1 MSTVAA
7 DIPVPK
13 PPIWRRLADSPVA
26 LGGGYGLAVLLTAAC
41 VFLASSPPR
50 TGPVSAASQTILI
63 ILGLNL
69 LLLLSLAAMIGWRV
83 LSLRDADAG
92 ARLTLRF
99 VAMFSAVAV
108 APAIVVALFFGV
120 LVNRGV
126 ENWFSQRV
134 TKLVETSANVAR
146 GYLDVQQDYVS
157 HNVNLIA
164 QDLNQVPRDLQAKPV
179 AYGHFLANE
188 AADHGFTAIYVLDH
202 RGVIL
207 ARAESP
213 TAPPFMVPP
222 TSSFQA
228 ANEGY
233 ISAETFEADNVYRAL
248 SRLQDYQDAYLYVVR
263 PVDQGIIR
271 HLREAEAAL
280 AEYRDAAKS
289 RARVQFAFL
298 LSYIE
303 TALLVLVG
311 AAWLAIG
318 AARSIAE
325 PVARLVRAA
334 GSVATG
340 DLSARVETGEEL
352 EEIAVLSRAFNNM
365 TQDLQEQQAALK
377 AAGLDAEGRRQF
389 IETVLS
395 GVSAGVLGLDA
406 EGRISAANR
415 QAAALLGLSPVEIL
429 GRPLVE
435 AAPEFGPVV
444 DLALEMGAGA
454 EEEVDIIREVET
466 RRLRV
471 RATDAG
477 ESGIVL
483 TFDDITRLVTAQR
496 NAAWK
501 DVARRIAHEIKNPLT
516 PIQLSA
522 ERLKRK
528 YRKDITQDLDTFD
541 RCTDTIIRQVGDI
554 GRMVDEF
561 SSFARMPAPRFSDQ
575 DPAELLRQAVFAQRV
590 ASPDIAVEMPDPPA
604 GLHLA
609 CDERMIGQALA
620 NVLKNAAEAVS
631 ARDAGKGQGRIV
643 ARLLLTGGQGMAF
656 EIEDNGVGLPT
667 RDRDRLTEPYMT
679 TREKGTGLGLAIV
692 KRIME
697 DHGGELTL
705 GDATDAPG
713 AKVTLGFPTVRQ
725 TDKAGADSKMAAPK
739 APAEEVNHGG

>member
-1 MSTVAA
+1 MSALAA
-7 DIPVPK
+7 EAIA
-13 PPIWRRLADSPVA
+13 PPTPLWRRLAESPYA
-26 LGGGYGLAVLLTAAC
+26 LGGGYALSALLTAAG

-50 TGPVSAASQTILI
+50 TGPVSAASEI
-63 ILGLNL
+63 ILVVLGVNL
-69 LLLLSLAAMIGWRV
+69 LLLLTLAAVIAWRL
-83 LSLRDADAG
+83 LSLRDSDPG

-108 APAIVVALFFGV
+108 APAVVVALFFGV
-120 LVNRGV
+120 LVNRGI
-126 ENWFSQRV
+126 ENWFSERV
-134 TKLVETSANVAR
+134 RTLVEASATVANSYVQEQKN
-146 GYLDVQQDYVS
+146 YLSKHMFLMAHELDGG
-157 HNVNLIA
+157 A
-164 QDLNQVPRDLQAKPV
+164 PALQAAPV
-179 AYGHFLANE
+179 AYGHILAE
-188 AADHGFTAIYVLDH
+188 QATEHGFSAVYVLDH
-202 RGVIL
+202 TGRIL
-207 ARAESP
+207 ARADQ
-213 TAPPFMVPP
+213 TNAADFAVPP
-222 TSSFQA
+222 SSTFEA
-228 ANEGY
+228 ANEGD
-233 ISAETFEADNVYRAL
+233 ISAESFENDDLFRAL
-248 SRLQDYQDAYLYVVR
+248 YKLRGYSDAYLYAVR
-263 PVDQGIIR
+263 PVDKGIIR
-271 HLREAEAAL
+271 HLRETEASL
-280 AEYRDAAKS
+280 AAYRDAAAS

-311 AAWLAIG
+311 AAWLGIA
-318 AARSIAE
+318 AARSIAG
-325 PVARLVRAA
+325 PVARLVKAA
-334 GSVATG
+334 GSVAAG
-340 DLSARVETGEEL
+340 DLSARVQTGEEP
-352 EEIAVLSRAFNNM
+352 EEIAVLSRAFNSM

-377 AAGLDAEGRRQF
+377 TAGLDAEARRQF

-415 QAAALLGLSPVEIL
+415 QAAALLDLSPVEIL
-429 GRPLVE
+429 GRPLAE

-454 EEEVDIIREVET
+454 EEEVDLVRDVET

-471 RATDAG
+471 RATGAG
-477 ESGIVL
+477 GGGVVL

-528 YRKDITQDLDTFD
+528 YRKDITQDLETFD

-561 SSFARMPAPRFSDQ
+561 SSFARMPAPRFADQ

-590 ASPDIAVEMPDPPA
+590 ASPDIAVEMPEPPL
-604 GLHLA
+604 GLHLV
-609 CDERMIGQALA
+609 CDERMVGQALA

-631 ARDAGKGQGRIV
+631 ARDAAKGQGRIV
-643 ARLLLTGGQGMAF
+643 ARLKLTGDHGMSF
-656 EIEDNGVGLPT
+656 EIEDNGIGLPA

-697 DHGGELTL
+697 DHGGELGL
-705 GDATDAPG
+705 TDASQPPG
-713 AKVTLGFPTVRQ
+713 ARVTLSFPTVRQ
-725 TDKAGADSKMAAPK
+725 TENVADEPMTAPL

>member
-1 MSTVAA
+1 MSALAA
-7 DIPVPK
+7 EAIAAPTPL
-13 PPIWRRLADSPVA
+13 WRRLAQSPYV
-26 LGGGYGLAVLLTAAC
+26 LGGGYVLSVLLTAAG

-50 TGPVSAASQTILI
+50 TGPVSAASEIVLVV
-63 ILGLNL
+63 LGFNLVL
-69 LLLLSLAAMIGWRV
+69 LLTLAAMIAWRV
-83 LSLRDADAG
+83 LSLREADAG

-108 APAIVVALFFGV
+108 APAVVVALLFGV
-120 LVNRGV
+120 LINRGV
-126 ENWFSQRV
+126 ESWFSQRV
-134 TKLVETSANVAR
+134 TNLVETSANVAR
-146 GYLDVQQDYVS
+146 SYVKVQLDYVE

-164 QDLNQVPRDLQAKPV
+164 QDLDQVPSSLEASPV
-179 AYGHFLANE
+179 AYGHLLATE
-188 AADHGFTAIYVLDH
+188 AADHGFSAIYLLDH
-202 RGVIL
+202 RGMVL
-207 ARAESP
+207 AQAE
-213 TAPPFMVPP
+213 TLKAPPFLVPP
-222 TSSFQA
+222 ATSFQS
-228 ANEGY
+228 ANDNY
-233 ISAETFEADNVYRAL
+233 ISTETFEADDAVRAL
-248 SRLQDYQDAYLYVVR
+248 SKLKGYRDAYLYITR
-263 PVDQGIIR
+263 PVEKGIIR
-271 HLREAEAAL
+271 HLRETEASL
-280 AEYRDAAKS
+280 AEYSDAAKS

-311 AAWLAIG
+311 AAWLGIG
-318 AARSIAE
+318 AARSIAG
-325 PVARLVRAA
+325 PVARLVKAA
-334 GSVATG
+334 GSVAGG
-340 DLSARVETGEEL
+340 DLSARVETGEEP
-352 EEIAVLSRAFNNM
+352 EEIAMLSRAFNNM
-365 TQDLQEQQAALK
+365 TRDLQDQQAALK
-377 AAGLDAEGRRQF
+377 AAGLDAEARRQF

-415 QAAALLGLSPVEIL
+415 QAAALLDLSPVEIL
-429 GRPLVE
+429 GRLLSE
-435 AAPEFGPVV
+435 AAPEFAPVV
-444 DLALEMGAGA
+444 ELALEMGAGA
-454 EEEVDIIREVET
+454 EEEVDLVRDVET

-471 RATDAG
+471 RATGAG
-477 ESGIVL
+477 GGGVVL

-528 YRKDITQDLDTFD
+528 YRKDITQDLETFD

-561 SSFARMPAPRFSDQ
+561 SSFARMPAPRFADQ

-590 ASPDIAVEMPDPPA
+590 ASPDIAVEMPDPPT
-604 GLHLA
+604 GLHLV
-609 CDERMIGQALA
+609 CDERMVGQALA

-631 ARDAGKGQGRIV
+631 ARDAAKGQGRIV
-643 ARLLLTGGQGMAF
+643 ARLKLTEPHGMSF
-656 EIEDNGVGLPT
+656 EIEDNGVGLPA

-697 DHGGELTL
+697 DHGGELGL
-705 GDATDAPG
+705 TDASQPPG
-713 AKVTLGFPTVRQ
+713 AKVTLSFPTVRQ
-725 TDKAGADSKMAAPK
+725 AENAADNTLTAPV